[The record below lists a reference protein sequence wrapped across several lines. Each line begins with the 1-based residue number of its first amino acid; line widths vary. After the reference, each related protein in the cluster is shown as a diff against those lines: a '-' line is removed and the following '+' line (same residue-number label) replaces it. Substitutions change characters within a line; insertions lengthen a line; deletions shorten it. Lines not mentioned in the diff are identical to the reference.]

1 MGRHGA
7 GESNKVFTTT
17 FLRRAK
23 KAWEICNE
31 MEMWQRNVIVM
42 RLCGLIRWQDPTLLV
57 ELKATR
63 NTVPVPRHWCQK
75 RKFLQGKRGIEKP
88 PWQLPEFIEATGI
101 STMRQVPCAA
111 LAAAALPAA
120 RPTST
125 RGLNTACV
133 SYGRDAAL

>member
-1 MGRHGA
+1 M
-7 GESNKVFTTT
+7 T
-17 FLRRAK
+17 
-23 KAWEICNE
+23 
-31 MEMWQRNVIVM
+31 
-42 RLCGLIRWQDPTLLV
+42 RLCRLIRWQDPTLLV

-101 STMRQVPCAA
+101 STMRQVPSPPCAA

-120 RPTST
+120 RPEST
-125 RGLNTACV
+125 WALNTSCV
-133 SYGRDAAL
+133 SYGRDAAF